1 LSLEV
6 PHLRVL
12 TITPVDPQDDVAA
25 PLPIVSVK
33 LVIHVECRSR
43 IQLIVF
49 ALRYPHPFVAIDDS
63 LAIGRQ
69 PFSGVLRSSNIEDI
83 FSDIFKILCVLDLV
97 LGLVLVNFLFL
108 GL

>member
-1 LSLEV
+1 MSLEV

-43 IQLIVF
+43 LQLIVF
-49 ALRYPHPFVAIDDS
+49 AGRPLVAIDDS
-63 LAIGRQ
+63 LAIGWQ
-69 PFSGVLRSSNIEDI
+69 PFSGVLRSSNIEEI